1 MVAPPPSIPSGE
13 EQQGGWIEVKKPNGK
28 KSTTPRGDCEEKDNF
43 SSENP
48 KAMFTLGSKGSGP
61 VERETAGQL
70 QTGTFLTEMSL

>member
-1 MVAPPPSIPSGE
+1 V
-13 EQQGGWIEVKKPNGK
+13 
-28 KSTTPRGDCEEKDNF
+28 TEEKDNF